1 VLQADN
7 HGSLGL
13 LNFVALFEHLVWVAE
28 AEQPQV
34 ARLAAV
40 SAESVLVRE
49 LSHPVLVVAVAAVF
63 PPAWEEPPAEPLA
76 AAAQRLV
83 LVLAEAVAAL

>member
-1 VLQADN
+1 
-7 HGSLGL
+7 L

-49 LSHPVLVVAVAAVF
+49 WSFPVLAAVAAAVF
-63 PPAWEEPPAEPLA
+63 LRVSAEQQRALA
-76 AAAQRLV
+76 AAERQLV
-83 LVLAEAVAAL
+83 LVLAAAELSA